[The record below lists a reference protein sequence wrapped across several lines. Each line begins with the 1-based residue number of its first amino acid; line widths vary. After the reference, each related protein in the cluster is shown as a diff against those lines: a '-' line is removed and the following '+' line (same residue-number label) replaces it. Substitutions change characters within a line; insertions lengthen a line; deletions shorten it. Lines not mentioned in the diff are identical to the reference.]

1 MKWSVGGGGGVVGGT
16 VLTFFSFFLNRWFL
30 VSFSF
35 SLSFVSTHRHMR
47 DAPTAQFIDRYLTRP
62 TPHVLKSGA
71 SANADVLRIQL
82 TKAQDIIHQ
91 LDEKVAEGYVP
102 LVVVVLTCVN
112 MLIHTAC

>member
-1 MKWSVGGGGGVVGGT
+1 MS
-16 VLTFFSFFLNRWFL
+16 SFP
-30 VSFSF
+30 F
-35 SLSFVSTHRHMR
+35 SLFPFPFSHSPVPFPLSPLLCLHTNRHMR
-47 DAPTAQFIDRYLTRP
+47 DAPPAQFIDRYLTRP

-102 LVVVVLTCVN
+102 SVVVVLTVLTC
-112 MLIHTAC
+112 

>member
-1 MKWSVGGGGGVVGGT
+1 M
-16 VLTFFSFFLNRWFL
+16 FL
-30 VSFSF
+30 VPFFF
-35 SLSFVSTHRHMR
+35 SLSFVCPNRHMR

-102 LVVVVLTCVN
+102 LVLVVLTCVN
-112 MLIHTAC
+112 MLIHAAC

>member
-1 MKWSVGGGGGVVGGT
+1 MVSCS
-16 VLTFFSFFLNRWFL
+16 LFLFPL
-30 VSFSF
+30 
-35 SLSFVSTHRHMR
+35 LYRHMR

-102 LVVVVLTCVN
+102 LVVVLTCVN
-112 MLIHTAC
+112 VDTCYLLICWCWSFLLLHPHSPTLQTHL

>member
-1 MKWSVGGGGGVVGGT
+1 
-16 VLTFFSFFLNRWFL
+16 
-30 VSFSF
+30 
-35 SLSFVSTHRHMR
+35 MR

-91 LDEKVAEGYVP
+91 LDEKVAEGYVT

-112 MLIHTAC
+112 NMLACYDLLVLVLFTTSLFTASSHSPTLQTHL